1 MTVLSILLV
10 GFLLGLKHATETDH
24 LAAVATLVTRQST
37 YTQTLMQGVAWG
49 LGHTLTLMLVGGVVL
64 LLGKQI
70 PPNLEQALE
79 FGVGVMLIALGADV
93 LRRLIRNRIHF
104 HVHSHASGVRHV
116 HAHGHGAADAHAAH
130 ALAAHTRVETRH
142 EHSHRL
148 PLRALA
154 VGTMHGLAGSAALVL
169 LSLQAVQSWQMGL
182 IYIAVFGF
190 GSIAGMALLSVAIAV
205 PLRLSSHRLGRLHN
219 ATTALF
225 GAFSCVLG
233 VYLVVE
239 IGFVRGLLA
248 GAA

>member
-24 LAAVATLVTRQST
+24 LAAVATLVTRQT
-37 YTQTLMQGVAWG
+37 NYAQTLMQGAAWG
-49 LGHTLTLMLVGGVVL
+49 LGHTLTLMLVGGTVL
-64 LLGKQI
+64 LLGKQV
-70 PPNLEQALE
+70 PPNLEHALE
-79 FGVGVMLIALGADV
+79 FGVGLMLIALGADV
-93 LRRLIRNRIHF
+93 LRRLVRNRVHF

-116 HAHGHGAADAHAAH
+116 HAHAHAEADAQAAHAA
-130 ALAAHTRVETRH
+130 ARAHVETH
-142 EHSHRL
+142 HDHSHRL

-169 LSLQAVQSWQMGL
+169 LSLEAVQSWQMGL
-182 IYIAVFGF
+182 VYIAVFGL

-205 PLRLSSHRLGRLHN
+205 PLRLSARRLGRLHT
-219 ATTALF
+219 ATSALF

-233 VYLVVE
+233 GYLVVE

-248 GAA
+248 AAA